1 MSFFVIPCCWTAAG
15 ESQRTQNVPRWVF
28 LLLLTKHLKFFSHFY
43 RHFWTKRLICFQI
56 SAVNHVLNKSS
67 NENTLK
73 TPSRHVYFST
83 ALFFFL
89 PFTVFSP
96 VIFDSFESL
105 LNYGVLREKEEIQVS
120 DPSYPG
126 GAHRGA
132 FCQRRPLLQAP
143 AAGWRFCR
151 YFFQVNTPE
160 NNLKRFFT
168 HAKHCLKYH
177 VVVSYSLEAVTGG

>member
-1 MSFFVIPCCWTAAG
+1 MKTHWKHQVGTFTLAQPSFYV
-15 ESQRTQNVPRWVF
+15 
-28 LLLLTKHLKFFSHFY
+28 Y
-43 RHFWTKRLICFQI
+43 R
-56 SAVNHVLNKSS
+56 V
-67 NENTLK
+67 
-73 TPSRHVYFST
+73 
-83 ALFFFL
+83 
-89 PFTVFSP
+89 SP

-177 VVVSYSLEAVTGG
+177 VVVSYSLEAVTGGKSASSELAITAVCLKCMQDILVYYLVQIWWLIFGIKMQKFAS